1 MSTSRLIFDDK
12 YRVGEWVA
20 EQMSDG
26 ANWHDYY
33 AMGAETKGDIVSGIV
48 FENMNGHNANV
59 HIAVSK
65 PTKLFLELLDH
76 AFIYAFQD
84 CELQR
89 LTGLVEVDNTKALHL
104 DIHIGFR
111 IEAIMKNAGSS
122 GQDLLI
128 LVLWPENYMRGKRL
142 WEKIPSKLP
151 TTLH

>member
-12 YRVGEWVA
+12 CRVGEWVA
-20 EQMSDG
+20 EQMPDG
-26 ANWHDYY
+26 ASWHNYY
-33 AMGAETKGDIVSGIV
+33 AMGAETKGNIVSGIV
-48 FENMNGHNANV
+48 FESINGHNANV

-65 PTKLFLELLDH
+65 PTKLFLELLDD

-84 CELQR
+84 CKLQR
-89 LTGLVEVDNTKALHL
+89 LTGLVEADNTKALHL

-122 GQDLLI
+122 GQDMLI

-142 WEKIPSKLP
+142 WEKTPLKLP